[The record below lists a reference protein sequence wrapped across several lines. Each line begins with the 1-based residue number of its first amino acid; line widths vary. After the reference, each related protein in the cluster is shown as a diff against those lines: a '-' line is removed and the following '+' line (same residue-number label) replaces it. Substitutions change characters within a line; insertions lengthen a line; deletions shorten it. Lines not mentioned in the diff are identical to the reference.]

1 MHLNNTGRKP
11 ITITF
16 SYPKQRSNVMHS
28 VVWRTCS
35 SNEAGREEW
44 NDGEGSEQRSKE
56 EVSKDTHWDESDGE
70 TVYH

>member
-1 MHLNNTGRKP
+1 
-11 ITITF
+11 
-16 SYPKQRSNVMHS
+16 MHS

-35 SNEAGREEW
+35 SNEAGREEG